1 MTCIQEEKIT
11 NENLNNSNVQIVSS
25 TNLDGITNI
34 IVGNDV
40 FKFSKNDNQ
49 PSLNVTFNDFP
60 VPHKIQIVNAKNV
73 AHYNITVTYVNHLSE
88 VFAVSKLI
96 LYKILLLYHCVFKCI

>member
-11 NENLNNSNVQIVSS
+11 NENLNNSNVQIVFS

-40 FKFSKNDNQ
+40 FIFSKNDDQ

-60 VPHKIQIVNAKNV
+60 VPHKIQIVNATNV
-73 AHYNITVTYVNHLSE
+73 AHYNITVTYVNHLPE
-88 VFAVSKLI
+88 VFTVSKL
-96 LYKILLLYHCVFKCI
+96 LFV